1 MQGTHVP
8 HTSELITEYRRQGVP
23 ALWGTHVTYT
33 PGLIKECRQVVADLK
48 TAILNVY
55 ETSVEQH
62 NTSHA
67 KAKTNISKMCD
78 GTALRIEQEL
88 LALIDNLRLPSAWEP
103 SSNAS

>member
-1 MQGTHVP
+1 MYILKTINRRDTKSFSISADSLP
-8 HTSELITEYRRQGVP
+8 KDTEVV
-23 ALWGTHVTYT
+23 LSSC
-33 PGLIKECRQVVADLK
+33 IKECRQVVADLK